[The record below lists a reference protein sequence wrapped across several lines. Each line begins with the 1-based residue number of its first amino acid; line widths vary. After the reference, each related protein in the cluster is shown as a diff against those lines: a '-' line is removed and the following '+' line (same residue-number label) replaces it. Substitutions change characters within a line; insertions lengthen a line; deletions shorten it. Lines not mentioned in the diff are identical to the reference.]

1 MTRLPTT
8 TKTGAPHYANCYKN
22 LQQDYAAVNR
32 QLAASIANSKL
43 LHAEIDR
50 LLTKKSDLQC
60 DNEQLQTEACRSI
73 SNLSE
78 RNYYRRSARLWCICS
93 GLLLVGILS
102 LAVWL

>member
-8 TKTGAPHYANCYKN
+8 TKTGNTHYPNCYKN

-32 QLAASIANSKL
+32 QLAASLANSKL

-60 DNEQLQTEACRSI
+60 DNEQLTVEASMSKANRK
-73 SNLSE
+73 E
-78 RNYYRRSARLWCICS
+78 MKYYRRSARLWCVCS
-93 GLLLVGILS
+93 VLLLVGILS